1 MLKIRMQG
9 TLKDIRWF
17 KGLMERHG
25 EIKVKDVSKPF
36 KNKGT
41 DQYVRVYASNPFVP
55 MGTKVVMNGVEYT
68 VEDSVKKDRYFNA
81 YLIMGTKDG
90 KAEFHLE
97 FPKGKSK
104 RE

>member
-25 EIKVKDVSKPF
+25 EIKVKNVSKPF

-41 DQYVRVYASNPFVP
+41 DQYVRVYAEIEKEERRKQR
-55 MGTKVVMNGVEYT
+55 GNGEQY
-68 VEDSVKKDRYFNA
+68 EGS
-81 YLIMGTKDG
+81 G
-90 KAEFHLE
+90 
-97 FPKGKSK
+97 S
-104 RE
+104 

>member
-41 DQYVRVYASNPFVP
+41 DQYVRPGGIHFP
-55 MGTKVVMNGVEYT
+55 LRNGDDPEG
-68 VEDSVKKDRYFNA
+68 F
-81 YLIMGTKDG
+81 
-90 KAEFHLE
+90 
-97 FPKGKSK
+97 
-104 RE
+104 